1 MQYANQLLQPFMNWD
16 FNFFGDLKVS
26 DDTSWNFFEAGR
38 TLLLNKASQV
48 DDDLKVVLNPYIAK
62 LGW

>member
-38 TLLLNKASQV
+38 TISQQSISGGTQP
-48 DDDLKVVLNPYIAK
+48 LH
-62 LGW
+62 G